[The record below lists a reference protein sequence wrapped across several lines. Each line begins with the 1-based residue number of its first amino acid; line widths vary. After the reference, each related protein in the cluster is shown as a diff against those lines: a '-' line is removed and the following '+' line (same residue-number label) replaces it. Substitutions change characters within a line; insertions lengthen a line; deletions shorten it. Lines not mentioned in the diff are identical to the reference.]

1 MNRLSSV
8 QKTLIRKV
16 SAMKAE
22 AKKTMREKSGQQSA
36 DNMGWIAVIVVV
48 ILVILVY
55 SVPAIKDGFLPDLQN
70 EFKKIFTFHS

>member
-8 QKTLIRKV
+8 QKALIRKV

-22 AKKTMREKSGQQSA
+22 AKKTMLEKSGQQAA

-48 ILVILVY
+48 ILVVLAFA
-55 SVPAIKDGFLPDLQN
+55 VPQIRDTFLPSVSSKFSSILN
-70 EFKKIFTFHS
+70 FSA